1 MITINATLGTGL
13 YWRGGQV
20 LEVGGALAV
29 PLTFLLVGCL
39 SWAVMQCISE
49 MLCIWPVPGAL
60 GVFVGEFVDEELG
73 IATSIAHWFTY
84 AMSFS
89 TLVPTAAGELDFW
102 PGITGNRLVLGGVIY
117 FLIPVALLFVNLFKV
132 ETYGIFEVVSGSIKM
147 LFLVTIAGIL
157 IAINR
162 GGKLLTTLL
171 TKTAG
176 PDNTGPIGIKYEDWS
191 QATAFDK
198 NAAGD
203 SWFTALLMCISIAT
217 FAYVGVEV
225 VAASALEAEI
235 NEKPSNNAPFS
246 RSKRLHVMNSTV
258 KFSAIYIPV
267 ITTVGYTI
275 SGLLA
280 SLDMKRNNC
289 GLPKPTWLSIPYDAL
304 SNCTG
309 DGTTDGSRSVFV
321 LIAADS
327 HIPHLDDV
335 VNFFLVF
342 TCLTANSTNLYIA
355 SRALFGLASR
365 LDEESAGRWHLRFF
379 AWFGTTNSNR
389 VPVRALVFSAAA
401 FGWIPFL
408 QLIHGI
414 DATSGFIEILG
425 EMASVSTLIVW
436 ACECLAFIRFYN
448 CVRRHRKYIEL
459 QDVPLVQRWSEDPE
473 KYPEYPYRSIGQPYL
488 AYFALAACLFVLLIS
503 NGATLWNGFHWLSFL
518 SSYLTILA
526 FLGLWILLK
535 LERAASWS
543 FVNLSEEIQV
553 VAKLRGLNR
562 FRASLAQ
569 SQG

>member
-1 MITINATLGTGL
+1 MEEDFDWLPDWLPPIWKTANTNTENVKLNEINPGASVNPEHPSALQILPRRTVEIKPRGKKTVNRKLKGIHIFMITINATLGTGL

-29 PLTFLLVGCL
+29 PLTFFIVGCL

-102 PGITGNRLVLGGVIY
+102 PKITTNKAVLGGVIY

-132 ETYGIFEVVSGSIKM
+132 ETYGMIEVVSGSIKM
-147 LFLVTIAGIL
+147 LFLVIIAGIL

-162 GGKLLTTLL
+162 GE
-171 TKTAG
+171 TAG
-176 PDNTGPIGIKYEDWS
+176 PDNTGPIGIKYWS
-191 QATAFDK
+191 PPTAFDEDATG
-198 NAAGD
+198 N
-203 SWFTALLMCISIAT
+203 WFIALLMCISIAT

-235 NEKPSNNAPFS
+235 NEKPSKHAPFS
-246 RSKRLHVMNSTV
+246 RFKRLLVMDSTV

-267 ITTVGYTI
+267 IATAGYTI

-304 SNCTG
+304 YNCTG
-309 DGTTDGSRSVFV
+309 DGSRSVFV

-389 VPVRALVFSAAA
+389 VPVRALVFSALA

-414 DATSGFIEILG
+414 DAPSGVNQ
-425 EMASVSTLIVW
+425 ASGTLIIKERIW
-436 ACECLAFIRFYN
+436 
-448 CVRRHRKYIEL
+448 
-459 QDVPLVQRWSEDPE
+459 
-473 KYPEYPYRSIGQPYL
+473 YPMS
-488 AYFALAACLFVLLIS
+488 
-503 NGATLWNGFHWLSFL
+503 
-518 SSYLTILA
+518 
-526 FLGLWILLK
+526 
-535 LERAASWS
+535 
-543 FVNLSEEIQV
+543 
-553 VAKLRGLNR
+553 
-562 FRASLAQ
+562 
-569 SQG
+569 